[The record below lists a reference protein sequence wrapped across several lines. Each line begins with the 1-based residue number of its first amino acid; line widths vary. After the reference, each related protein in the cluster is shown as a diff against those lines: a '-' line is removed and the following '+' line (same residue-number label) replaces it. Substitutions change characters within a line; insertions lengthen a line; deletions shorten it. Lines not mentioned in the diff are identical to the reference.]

1 MKNKLSFL
9 SFFTIVLVSSQQSK
23 TTYFD
28 KSWKETTKDNTVFY
42 RIQEETPIDSLIYN
56 RDFYANGNLQNQ
68 WYSLKKN
75 INERIG
81 TAYWYDENGFDQSY
95 SFGYPSSWKKDDIKK
110 FSGIELKFYYSNN
123 KLWNIQKILN
133 ETHEDYLYNQDGNL
147 VQTIQYQ
154 GHYKAS
160 KVNNENLIN
169 NNQFTEKIFW
179 ENLQPAQEKVYQE
192 NKSLI
197 AVKDFDEKG
206 KLINQTFSENII
218 DGEIF
223 DHKQFNYKTKNGFA
237 VEKKEI
243 KKGNI
248 SINRVI
254 NYENIGFVKTGTNF
268 DLYVKE
274 NENFKLVYDDYKVSE
289 DKGKY
294 RAYILIKGIG
304 KNIFTQ
310 KEIEKQNHTYQKV
323 FNVNDIQSQ
332 SIKKLQKFVEGK
344 VFIYRNKEKNILYKS
359 FFLTPEIFVNQ
370 MYRLDKNS
378 SWGFG
383 TYVVKKDDDV
393 EKWRLQ
399 SSNYSAAFI
408 LNLNDDKPIFYLSDR
423 TDHSFIITKSGFY
436 VGENPYELSNE
447 KIDYNSV
454 YENFNTDSFYSV
466 VKNNGKYNLYS
477 YFGNKLLNQNYD
489 SIKTEGNFVIL
500 QNNGKTE
507 ILGSKLEKL
516 RLNDIKAYHI
526 IENYIN
532 VLHSN
537 TAENL
542 GFSGNKYLP
551 FHTVTYECGTGRCY
565 YDAVFEKG
573 ENDINWVLS
582 SSVSCDRF
590 KTINKISFENIL
602 IKEKPSIIP
611 VLSQSFAYKN
621 KLIEKFNKDQ
631 GNWFIVNKNGK
642 FGLFTYNQ
650 NDLKDIIKN
659 KEPEKAGEILP
670 EQKVEIA
677 KTKNTKKT
685 KNRIREHIVEPVILA
700 PYVSPKFNN
709 TSTYEKTTEA
719 IQLLPSEYDE
729 IKYLKNEP
737 IIIFRKDNLYGIFLY
752 NEIPMYKNIGIRV
765 GNFIEITDKNDKKG
779 WLDLV
784 TNTEYYN

>member
-42 RIQEETPIDSLIYN
+42 RIQEETPIDSVIYN

-154 GHYKAS
+154 GHYKVS

-332 SIKKLQKFVEGK
+332 SIKKLQKFIEGK
-344 VFIYRNKEKNILYKS
+344 VFIYCNKEKNILYKS

-383 TYVVKKDDDV
+383 TYVVKKDGDV

-436 VGENPYELSNE
+436 VGENPYELSDE

-466 VKNNGKYNLYS
+466 VKNNRKYNLYS

-500 QNNGKTE
+500 QNNGKAE

-542 GFSGNKYLP
+542 NFSGNKYLP

-642 FGLFTYNQ
+642 FGLFTYDQ

-659 KEPEKAGEILP
+659 KEPEKAEEILP

-677 KTKNTKKT
+677 KTKNTKKR

-700 PYVSPKFNN
+700 PYVSPEFNN

-779 WLDLV
+779 WLDLA